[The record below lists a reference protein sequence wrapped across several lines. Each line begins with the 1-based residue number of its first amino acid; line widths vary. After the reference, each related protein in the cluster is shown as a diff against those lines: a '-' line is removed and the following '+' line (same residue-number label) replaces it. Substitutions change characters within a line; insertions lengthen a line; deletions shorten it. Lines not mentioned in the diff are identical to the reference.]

1 MVFRTVNIIAPL
13 VNIRRS
19 GKMKFLKEDMKGY
32 ERVWNIIHDRE
43 KREKTPGAYQ
53 YIGST
58 DGEHQFR
65 TPDCLLL
72 DAYSYHDVLV
82 CEGDFDYLTR
92 YEYTTR
98 LMKLSIGTTGGDA
111 DADIEK
117 QGYKRVWAE
126 HTDYGSF
133 IVYRRL
139 RQEGV

>member
-1 MVFRTVNIIAPL
+1 
-13 VNIRRS
+13 
-19 GKMKFLKEDMKGY
+19 MKFLKEDMKGY

-65 TPDCLLL
+65 TPGCLLL

-98 LMKLSIGTTGGDA
+98 LLPTSNMVLFGGSDH
-111 DADIEK
+111 DMNK
-117 QGYKRVWAE
+117 QGWERAWVDHWE
-126 HTDYGSF
+126 GSSF